1 MSKLSDHMLPADWEK
16 LKQEEIEN
24 ILLWLDEQPDKYVE
38 FLLWQDVKKQYEE
51 AANEWLRNQIQS
63 EEMDTL
69 E

>member
-1 MSKLSDHMLPADWEK
+1 MLPADWEK